1 MCKFPWKHLNLINFC
16 SVCLICQL
24 LREGPT
30 QKANT
35 MMVDLSISYFT
46 SLNFYSGPCTLVHG
60 VSRSWI

>member
-1 MCKFPWKHLNLINFC
+1 MCKFPWKHLNLIHFC
-16 SVCLICQL
+16 SVCLIYQL

-60 VSRSWI
+60 VSKSCI